1 MGEIWVYADETGN
14 LDHGT
19 AGKSG
24 ASDYFGFGTATF
36 DGDHGPHLW
45 SGLKLRAT
53 VEAQG
58 LSLPRGFHA
67 RPSPTVIT
75 SRPICHIRDH
85 PRQLS
90 LPRGFHA
97 KDDSR
102 TTRSVMFDEIA
113 RQAPRFDATLL
124 YKPNAYDRVR
134 AQGEMRLYKTA
145 WFLHLRRVAVEVAQ
159 PGDTITVVAGS
170 FGTRARA
177 TQARAA
183 LADVC
188 EQVQRDI
195 RLCVWDAPTSWG
207 LQVADYGLWAVQR
220 RPVKGECSWFEAC
233 VRPSL
238 VSTSAPWGRHDRSR
252 A

>member
-1 MGEIWVYADETGN
+1 MGEVWVYADETGN
-14 LDHGT
+14 LDYGT

-45 SGLKLRAT
+45 TGLKLRAT

-67 RPSPTVIT
+67 
-75 SRPICHIRDH
+75 
-85 PRQLS
+85 
-90 LPRGFHA
+90 
-97 KDDSR
+97 KDDSHA
-102 TTRSVMFDEIA
+102 TRSVMFDEIA

-134 AQGEMRLYKTA
+134 AQGEMRLYKMA

-195 RLCVWDAPTSWG
+195 RLCVWDASTSWG
-207 LQVADYGLWAVQR
+207 LQVADYGLWATQR
-220 RPVKGECSWFEAC
+220 RLVKGECSWFEAC

-238 VSTSAPWGRHDRSR
+238 VSTSAPWGRHDRPR